1 MNVEQKLLLS
11 PKDVKP
17 SFRGWAVKGVLNPT
31 AVRLPNKK
39 IFMLARVAETSHQS
53 KDPFMRC
60 PVVVSD
66 KHYKTLGEKIKRTD
80 VVGKDGNL
88 IYLKNKTCR
97 LQTFSHLRKVVLDK
111 SGFHVESVSEKP
123 DFHGTPEEGQ
133 YGIEDP
139 RITKIGNRYLMTYVT
154 VNHLEGVCTSLAVS
168 KNLGSWK
175 RQGII
180 FREQNKDATIFPEKI
195 KGNYVALHRPEGFFE
210 FSRPSIW
217 ISHSKDLVHWGRE
230 KSIVE
235 TRPGRWDSERIGGGT
250 VPLKTKK
257 GWLEIYHG
265 VEETGNGRRIYNAGA
280 LMLDKKN
287 PARVLAR
294 SPKNKPLFVPEKR
307 FEKKGFI
314 SNVVFPTAAFPD
326 LNRKDLLI
334 YYGAADSRI
343 AVKRMPLKEILES
356 MVWK

>member
-1 MNVEQKLLLS
+1 MNADQKLLLS

-17 SFRGWAVKGVLNPT
+17 SFRGWKVKGVLNPA
-31 AVRLPNKK
+31 AVRLPNRK
-39 IFMLARVAETSHQS
+39 IMLLARVAETSHQS

-66 KHYKTLGEKIKRTD
+66 KHYRTLGEKIKRRN
-80 VVGKDGNL
+80 VVARDGNL

-97 LQTFSHLRKVVLDK
+97 LETFSHLRKVILDK
-111 SGFHVESVSEKP
+111 SGLLVESVSEKP

-139 RITKIGNRYLMTYVT
+139 RITKLGNRFLMTYVS
-154 VNHLEGVCTSLAVS
+154 VNHWEGVCSSLAIS
-168 KNLGSWK
+168 RNLKSWK

-180 FREQNKDATIFPEKI
+180 FREQNKDATIFPKKI
-195 KGNYVALHRPEGFFE
+195 KGDYVALHRPEGFFE

-217 ISHSKDLVHWGRE
+217 ISHSKDLIHWGRE

-235 TRPGRWDSERIGGGT
+235 TRPGFWDEERIGAGS
-250 VPLKTKK
+250 VPLETKR

-265 VEETGNGRRIYNAGA
+265 VEEKGNGRQVYSAGA
-280 LMLDKKN
+280 LLLDRKN

-294 SPKNKPLFVPEKR
+294 SPKNKALFRPENMFEKR
-307 FEKKGFI
+307 GFI
-314 SNVVFPTAAFPD
+314 SNVVFPTAVVPSLD
-326 LNRKDLLI
+326 KKDLLI

-343 AVKRMPLKEILES
+343 GVKKMPLKEIFEG